1 MSVTTCGEKV
11 KRVGRAGNHSS
22 ARIDGW
28 LVYGPIW
35 VFMNTQPDGGLAV
48 GRISA
53 QVAAFASKAIFLS
66 CLEEGDFLSVAIK
79 EPVHAFL
86 LCQLA
91 AGILR
96 AWRVGAGVWSR
107 RRVGRDTVGQV
118 GEAGDAGAAF
128 EVDGPET

>member
-1 MSVTTCGEKV
+1 
-11 KRVGRAGNHSS
+11 
-22 ARIDGW
+22 
-28 LVYGPIW
+28 
-35 VFMNTQPDGGLAV
+35 MNTQPDGGLAV
-48 GRISA
+48 GRIST

-66 CLEEGDFLSVAIK
+66 YLEEGDFFSVAIE

-91 AGILR
+91 AGILK
-96 AWRVGAGVWSR
+96 AWRVGAGVWSS
-107 RRVGRDTVGQV
+107 RRVGRNTVGQV